1 MDKPIIEIAEKSGV
15 CFGVERALRLAES
28 ALKDSPQPV
37 YTLGALIHNPIVVA
51 ELEEQGICLANQIED
66 ADCGTLVIRAHG
78 VPPQT
83 IIDAEQKGLTV
94 IDATCPFVK
103 RAHDAVDE
111 LVKGGYQVV
120 ILGEPGHPEVEGIKG
135 HAAPDAFVISSPD
148 ELTSVNL
155 RARVGLVVQTTQTEE
170 RLQQVVSLMLPHVHE
185 LRVYNT
191 ICAATRER
199 QEAAAELAADCDVMI
214 VIGGK
219 NSGNTRRLADI
230 CSGLCLNTHH
240 IQSSDELEPSWFE
253 NAKHI
258 GITAGASTPQ
268 SHIQRV
274 VQAIEQLTA

>member
-51 ELEEQGICLANQIED
+51 ELEEQGICLANQIGD
-66 ADCGTLVIRAHG
+66 ADSGTLVVRAHG

-83 IIDAEQKGLTV
+83 IIEAEQKGLTV

-135 HAAPDAFVISSPD
+135 HATPDAFVISSPD

-219 NSGNTRRLADI
+219 NSGNTRRLAEI

>member
-83 IIDAEQKGLTV
+83 IIEAEQKGLTV

-268 SHIQRV
+268 SHIQRI

>member
-83 IIDAEQKGLTV
+83 IIEAEQKDLTV

-111 LVKGGYQVV
+111 LVQGGYQVV

-219 NSGNTRRLADI
+219 NSGNTRRLTEI

>member
-83 IIDAEQKGLTV
+83 IIEAEQKGLTV

-199 QEAAAELAADCDVMI
+199 QEAAAELAADCDAMI

-219 NSGNTRRLADI
+219 NSGNTRRLAEI

-240 IQSSDELEPSWFE
+240 IQSPDELEPSWFE

>member
-83 IIDAEQKGLTV
+83 IIEAEQKGLTV

>member
-66 ADCGTLVIRAHG
+66 TDCGTLVIRAHG

-83 IIDAEQKGLTV
+83 IIEAEQKGLTV

>member
-28 ALKDSPQPV
+28 ALKDSTQPV

-83 IIDAEQKGLTV
+83 IIEAEQKGLTV

>member
-1 MDKPIIEIAEKSGV
+1 MEKPIIEIAEKSGV
-15 CFGVERALRLAES
+15 CFGVERALRLAET
-28 ALKDSPQPV
+28 ALKDSPRPV
-37 YTLGALIHNPIVVA
+37 YTLGALIHNPIVVS
-51 ELEEQGICLANQIED
+51 ELEKQGICLANQIED
-66 ADCGTLVIRAHG
+66 AESGTLVIRAHG

-83 IIDAEQKGLTV
+83 ITEAEKKGLTV

-111 LVKGGYQVV
+111 LVQGGYQVV

-170 RLQQVVSLMLPHVHE
+170 RLQQVVTLMLPHVHE

-219 NSGNTRRLADI
+219 NSGNTRRLAEI

-240 IQSSDELEPSWFE
+240 IQSSDELEPSWFK

>member
-83 IIDAEQKGLTV
+83 IIEAEQKGLTV

-219 NSGNTRRLADI
+219 NSGNTRRLAEI

-240 IQSSDELEPSWFE
+240 IQSSDELESSWFE